1 MGLQISLVVTEVVS
15 FYIIPYTALLENR
28 LKKVLSIFR
37 GRFNM
42 ISFTYIFIFIIP
54 INNYGII
61 TLVYIYTSIEYQLT
75 KKRIRGFFFF

>member
-37 GRFNM
+37 GRFKM

-61 TLVYIYTSIEYQLT
+61 TLVYIYTSIAYQ
-75 KKRIRGFFFF
+75 